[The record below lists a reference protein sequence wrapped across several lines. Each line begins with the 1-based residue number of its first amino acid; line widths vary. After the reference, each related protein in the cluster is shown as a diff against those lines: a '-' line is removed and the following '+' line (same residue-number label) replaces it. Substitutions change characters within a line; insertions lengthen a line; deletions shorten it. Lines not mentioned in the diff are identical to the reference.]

1 MATADEV
8 RALAGRQVS
17 LRLAPEAGGEVVEG
31 RLVGTLD
38 AADGLV
44 VVVEPE
50 GSPGRR
56 FSCNYQHIAVLEP
69 RVEDRAPAS

>member
-8 RALAGRQVS
+8 RVLAGRQVS
-17 LRLAPEAGGEVVEG
+17 LRLTPEAGGEVVEG

-69 RVEDRAPAS
+69 LGGQPAPS

>member
-1 MATADEV
+1 MT
-8 RALAGRQVS
+8 GQQVS

-31 RLVGTLD
+31 RLLGTLE

-56 FSCNYQHIAVLEP
+56 FSCNYQHVADLE
-69 RVEDRAPAS
+69 RRGG